1 MKFKYSAALCLNCQP
16 PLKLKFSTVCS
27 MNQAALTRE
36 KCVLLLLLIVFQTI
50 LTSVLSKES
59 RECFFRAKIR
69 ISPCCQSQHYML
81 LKYFLHLRIKLS
93 RNSNVNA
100 YPLLSVL
107 FLTMGKFLNK
117 HSDEIERTDKLCKKM
132 FYSDLFFCQTFP
144 WMISL
149 A

>member
-1 MKFKYSAALCLNCQP
+1 MTGVSWIMLNSVMTTTHLLNIDSKSMLTLLHLFAENKLPFSCHFAHFEWPFKLPRCVNCR
-16 PLKLKFSTVCS
+16 LKKKT
-27 MNQAALTRE
+27 
-36 KCVLLLLLIVFQTI
+36 
-50 LTSVLSKES
+50 
-59 RECFFRAKIR
+59 
-69 ISPCCQSQHYML
+69 CQSQRYTIEIGT
-81 LKYFLHLRIKLS
+81 YFLHLRIKLS

-100 YPLLSVL
+100 YPLLPVP

-144 WMISL
+144 WMISS

>member
-1 MKFKYSAALCLNCQP
+1 MNCQP
-16 PLKLKFSTVCS
+16 PLKLKHANVCS
-27 MNQAALTRE
+27 MNQVALTRE

-59 RECFFRAKIR
+59 RECFLGQKYE
-69 ISPCCQSQHYML
+69 SPHVVKVNTIL

-100 YPLLSVL
+100 YPLLPVL

-144 WMISL
+144 WMISS